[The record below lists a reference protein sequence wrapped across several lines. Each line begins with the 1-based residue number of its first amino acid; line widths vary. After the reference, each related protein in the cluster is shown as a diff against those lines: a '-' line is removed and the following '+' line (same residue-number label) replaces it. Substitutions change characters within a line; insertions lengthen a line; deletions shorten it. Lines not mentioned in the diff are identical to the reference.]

1 MPIIRPI
8 RDLRDTNEI
17 SRLVMESN
25 EPVHITK
32 NGRNNMVLMSDQIYD
47 DLIGKLEIY
56 QKLAVA
62 EAQIL
67 NGEELIDGK
76 KALKELRAKYGR

>member
-1 MPIIRPI
+1 MPVIRPI

-32 NGRNNMVLMSDQIYD
+32 NGRNNMVIMSNKVFD
-47 DLIGKLEIY
+47 DLIGKLEVY
-56 QKLAVA
+56 QKLAVG
-62 EAQIL
+62 EAQML
-67 NGEELIDGK
+67 NGDFLIDGK
-76 KALKELRAKYGR
+76 SALKDLRAKYGR